1 MAEVWRTQRLLA
13 SQHFCG
19 MKWKTLASSQVGLYS
34 RSLSEVCLKG
44 IIHFH
49 ASIYMDM
56 VGEFPTVFDGFTR
69 VKPEL
74 QVDSIRFVLKLVV
87 LACNTSI
94 LETKRQFSTTL
105 HPRT

>member
-1 MAEVWRTQRLLA
+1 M
-13 SQHFCG
+13 
-19 MKWKTLASSQVGLYS
+19 
-34 RSLSEVCLKG
+34 CLKG

-74 QVDSIRFVLKLVV
+74 QVDSIRFVLELVFLV
-87 LACNTSI
+87 CNTSI
-94 LETKRQFSTTL
+94 FETKI
-105 HPRT
+105 